1 MVAVASPT
9 EGLRGYLSSLGPH
22 FLIWGMMARITW
34 SPRMGHAV
42 TIR

>member
-9 EGLRGYLSSLGPH
+9 EGPRGYLSSLGPH
-22 FLIWGMMARITW
+22 VLIRGMMTRITR

-42 TIR
+42 TIQ